1 MILLEFFF
9 FLTRALKTP
18 WWTGLVLCA
27 LFRACSDYFFHT
39 STPSPFCFIIPHSP
53 RRGQQKRHPAMAGVL
68 GIVGYFRETFSA
80 AHVRYPLDEHERL
93 GCRLGRPLGQVPAA
107 PSHGLCRSAG
117 KLPSQSRRSRASV
130 SAAASVG
137 RWATSHRDVAAPK
150 GEPSRQLTRGLQKAK
165 SRLPLWGRCPRR
177 GRRGLR
183 AATFLVRRRPGK
195 TLRCFPSFLSC
206 AARHKGKAVGLCP
219 FSPAGSV
226 GAERC
231 PPGTSAP
238 QPFEK
243 G

>member
-9 FLTRALKTP
+9 FLTRVLKTP

-93 GCRLGRPLGQVPAA
+93 ACRLGRPLGQVPAA

-117 KLPSQSRRSRASV
+117 GLPSQSPNGAS
-130 SAAASVG
+130 S
-137 RWATSHRDVAAPK
+137 PK
-150 GEPSRQLTRGLQKAK
+150 GGAK
-165 SRLPLWGRCPRR
+165 SRLPLWGRCHAF
-177 GRRGLR
+177 GMTER
-183 AATFLVRRRPGK
+183 APCGHLPGALPSGK
-195 TLRCFPSFLSC
+195 GGAKPLFPWLSFLRC
-206 AARHKGKAVGLCP
+206 
-219 FSPAGSV
+219 
-226 GAERC
+226 
-231 PPGTSAP
+231 AP
-238 QPFEK
+238 
-243 G
+243 